1 MLGTFTANAVSQQ
14 VTYDNSELGGGFNA
28 FQLRLAAPPV
38 VLVAPSTY
46 RNENH
51 VPSPKL
57 LTDPARE
64 FVTIQLRH
72 TDIA

>member
-38 VLVAPSTY
+38 VPEPGTALFGLA
-46 RNENH
+46 
-51 VPSPKL
+51 L
-57 LTDPARE
+57 LSATGFTRRRASR
-64 FVTIQLRH
+64 
-72 TDIA
+72 